1 MDENHLLA
9 EASGSCQIGGV
20 CHWVCTPTQTRERIW
35 AMVFKGMVQR
45 YSMGLLLLIVGG
57 LLGLLFWN
65 REGACAEGETIESA
79 LQLSLT
85 QFEADGTLYAACQK
99 LHAAQELAAF
109 YRNRG
114 YAPAWLEGSGASPWA
129 KELVR
134 FLQEEAPN
142 HGLNPEDY
150 HLACLSALLSTLDLA
165 QQTQHPVSP
174 TLLAHLDLV
183 LTDAFLILFSHLS
196 SGRVNSSALDPQWI
210 AHAHQADLLAGLEE
224 FLSHRDLLR
233 TLRHFAPPDED
244 YWRLVAA
251 VPAQRKI
258 AAFEGPWPTVP
269 EAPSLRPG
277 QKDPRVPT
285 IRRQLH
291 ILGDYRT
298 QPTQSS
304 DIYDAELVKAVRRFQ
319 ERHGLGADGVVG
331 KKTAEALNVS
341 PRDRLLQMLANLERR
356 RWLPRS
362 WGDRY
367 LVVNTADYSLTAYE
381 HGTSVLKMRVIVG
394 GSANSTPVFSEVM
407 RYVELNPY
415 WNVPKNI
422 AVDELLPKI
431 REDPSFLERHHYE
444 LLSASGDRIARVDPA
459 GIDWQGVRPENFP
472 GRLRQ
477 LPGPWNALGRIKF
490 VLPNRFS
497 VYLHDTP
504 ERHLFQRP
512 HRALSHGCI
521 RLEKPLDLALFV
533 LQDDPRW
540 TRESLEKRIA
550 SGKHHM
556 IPLLKPCTVHLLYI
570 TAWVSEDGTVHF
582 RQDIYDRDKLLV
594 RALKLERLALQATST
609 GRAPHP
615 GG

>member
-1 MDENHLLA
+1 
-9 EASGSCQIGGV
+9 
-20 CHWVCTPTQTRERIW
+20 
-35 AMVFKGMVQR
+35 MVFKGFIRTRVLCLVLF
-45 YSMGLLLLIVGG
+45 LLAFLQAFVFLSGERAHADDATV
-57 LLGLLFWN
+57 
-65 REGACAEGETIESA
+65 EGALELI
-79 LQLSLT
+79 LT
-85 QFEADGTLYAACQK
+85 QAEAEGTLYAACQK
-99 LHAAQELAAF
+99 LHAGQELAAF
-109 YRNRG
+109 YRDRR
-114 YAPAWLEGSGASPWA
+114 YAPAWLDGSKSSPWG
-129 KELVR
+129 KDLVR

-150 HLACLSALLSTLDLA
+150 HLACLSALLSTLDAA
-165 QQTQHPVSP
+165 QETQRPVSP

-196 SGRVNSSALDPQWI
+196 SGRVDPSALDPQWV
-210 AHAHQADLLAGLEE
+210 AQAHQADLRTGLEE
-224 FLSHRDLLR
+224 FLTHHDLRR

-258 AAFEGPWPTVP
+258 ASHEGPWPLVP
-269 EAPSLRPG
+269 EGPSLRPG
-277 QKDPRVPT
+277 QRDSRVPL
-285 IRRQLH
+285 IRRQLYL
-291 ILGDYRT
+291 LGDYRA
-298 QPTQSS
+298 QSGKGS
-304 DIYDAELVKAVRRFQ
+304 DIYDAELVKAMRHFQ
-319 ERHGLGADGVVG
+319 ERHGLAADGVVG
-331 KKTAEALNVS
+331 KKTVEALNVS
-341 PRDRLLQMLANLERR
+341 PRERLFQMLANLERR
-356 RWLPRS
+356 RWLPRA

-394 GSANSTPVFSEVM
+394 GSATSTPVFSEVM

-415 WNVPKNI
+415 WNVPKSI
-422 AVDELLPKI
+422 AAEEMLPKI
-431 REDPSFLERHHYE
+431 RKDPTYLERHHYE
-444 LLSASGDRIARVDPA
+444 LLATSGDRTARVDPTS
-459 GIDWQGVRPENFP
+459 IDWQRVRPENFP
-472 GRLRQ
+472 GRIRQ

-504 ERHLFQRP
+504 DRHLFQRP

-533 LQDDPRW
+533 LQDDPKW

-550 SGKHHM
+550 SGKHSM

-594 RALKLERLALQATST
+594 GALKLERFAFQATST
-609 GRAPHP
+609 ARDPHP